1 MRPSEWIQ
9 SGFATLLAIAAW
21 VYPITV
27 RLRLAIR
34 LLAACAVVAVAT
46 ARVSDYIFPPVEASV
61 LRDWLPVLLMLIPY
75 WQSGQFF
82 KGPNEKIQAWLVETD
97 HWLFHVASP
106 IGWTFGRFAR
116 LTLEWAY
123 MLCYPLVH
131 WGWQRCTRPD
141 CEGIPPPDY
150 VQRLSSLL
158 SRNEP

>member
-97 HWLFHVASP
+97 H
-106 IGWTFGRFAR
+106 
-116 LTLEWAY
+116 
-123 MLCYPLVH
+123 
-131 WGWQRCTRPD
+131 
-141 CEGIPPPDY
+141 
-150 VQRLSSLL
+150 
-158 SRNEP
+158 